1 MSVELTTAVR
11 IILGAIGL
19 ALIVTGMCRARLMS
33 GETTHRLIRYAATV
47 QATSGCVL
55 LLCATVR
62 PDWATSAL
70 ILAPSAALFAQAAS
84 ARYWRHGLPIPFRTS
99 KLPEL
104 HPHLLRRVAGGSDK

>member
-1 MSVELTTAVR
+1 MSVDMTFTVRAVLVLIAVGLMLTG
-11 IILGAIGL
+11 I
-19 ALIVTGMCRARLMS
+19 CRARYMS
-33 GETTHRLIRYAATV
+33 RSTTVALIRYAAAAQFV
-47 QATSGCVL
+47 SGLVL
-55 LLCATVR
+55 LLCATVK